1 VAKKFLPGFLTL
13 GIVYLAVIVL
23 NNSFFLPRAKAVC
36 CPGEEPAQG
45 PGGLRH
51 RSRRRRSVRGRAPGD
66 PERAARG
73 EQGAQAHP
81 GGGPAPRREH
91 RQDHRHGRSVTI

>member
-1 VAKKFLPGFLTL
+1 MKHWESPTLPGLFLIIL
-13 GIVYLAVIVL
+13 LFK
-23 NNSFFLPRAKAVC
+23 SRAKAVC
-36 CPGEEPAQG
+36 GPGQEPAEG

-51 RSRRRRSVRGRAPGD
+51 RSRRRRPVRGRPPGD

-91 RQDHRHGRSVTI
+91 RPDHRHGR